1 MPYHVPFSQRNR
13 QVLPGPI
20 YIGFDQPVSI
30 QKRRGRFN
38 WAAFVGFLLALVS
51 PLTMFLAAP
60 LALLFSLFGLRR
72 SPRKMATVAT
82 VLSLA
87 GTGVLTLLI
96 LGTARHHHHAQ
107 HVARNYKKVAATR
120 VALEQARASIADWRD
135 QHANHLPDLALGME
149 MTVAWR
155 DAWERELYY
164 EPVKDGCLVRSAG
177 PDGEFRTR
185 DDIVSRVEGLP
196 DNGRVEEIL
205 TGATSSESD
214 SADTG
219 KAE

>member
-1 MPYHVPFSQRNR
+1 MPYHIPFSQRNR

-30 QKRRGRFN
+30 QKRKGRFN
-38 WAAFVGFLLALVS
+38 WAAFVGFLLALIS
-51 PLTMFLAAP
+51 PLTLFLAAP

-72 SPRKMATVAT
+72 APRKMATVAT

-87 GTGVLTLLI
+87 GTGVLTLFV
-96 LGTARHHHHAQ
+96 LGSVRHHHHVQ
-107 HVARNYKKVAATR
+107 HVARNHKQINETR
-120 VALEQARASIADWRD
+120 VILEQARASIADWRD
-135 QHANHLPDLALGME
+135 QHGNHVPDLALGMD

-164 EPVKDGCLVRSAG
+164 EPVKEGCVVRSAG
-177 PDGEFRTR
+177 PDGKFRTR
-185 DDIVSRVEGLP
+185 DDVTCRVEGLP
-196 DNGRVEEIL
+196 GDGPVEEVL
-205 TGATSSESD
+205 TGASSAE
-214 SADTG
+214 SADSV

>member
-13 QVLPGPI
+13 QILPGPI

-30 QKRRGRFN
+30 QKRKGRFN
-38 WAAFVGFLLALVS
+38 WAAFVGFLLALIS
-51 PLTMFLAAP
+51 PLTLFLAAP

-87 GTGVLTLLI
+87 GTGVLTLFV
-96 LGTARHHHHAQ
+96 LGSVRHHHHVR
-107 HVARNYKKVAATR
+107 HVARNHKQITETR
-120 VALEQARASIADWRD
+120 VILEQARASIADWRD

-164 EPVKDGCLVRSAG
+164 EPVRKGCLVRSAG
-177 PDGEFRTR
+177 PDGKFQTR
-185 DDIVSRVEGLP
+185 DDVTVGVEGLP
-196 DNGRVEEIL
+196 GDGPVEEVL
-205 TGATSSESD
+205 SSASSAGDGD
-214 SADTG
+214 SAKT
-219 KAE
+219 E

>member
-1 MPYHVPFSQRNR
+1 MPYHIPFSQRNR

-30 QKRRGRFN
+30 QKRKGRFN
-38 WAAFVGFLLALVS
+38 WAAFVGFLLALIS
-51 PLTMFLAAP
+51 PLTLFLAAP

-72 SPRKMATVAT
+72 APRKMATVAT

-87 GTGVLTLLI
+87 GTGVLTLFV
-96 LGTARHHHHAQ
+96 LGSVRHHHHVR
-107 HVARNYKKVAATR
+107 HVARNHKQINETR
-120 VALEQARASIADWRD
+120 VILEQARASIADWRD
-135 QHANHLPDLALGME
+135 QHANHVPDLALGMD

-164 EPVKDGCLVRSAG
+164 EPVKEGCVVRSAG
-177 PDGEFRTR
+177 PDGKFRTR
-185 DDIVSRVEGLP
+185 DDVTCRVEGLP
-196 DNGRVEEIL
+196 GDGPVEEVL
-205 TGATSSESD
+205 TGASSAE
-214 SADTG
+214 SADSV